1 MAKLLARTFGLALGV
16 AGAFAAGVRL
26 RRGTQRVG

>member
-16 AGAFAAGVRL
+16 AGAFAAGVRS
-26 RRGTQRVG
+26 RRGTAVG